1 MADFRR
7 PDHKYSTQAHAT
19 HFHLTVC
26 FIQTGGSALS
36 SAQVSIKYNITHKG
50 HSIPN
55 QHEIDMTSSD
65 FFVICYT

>member
-1 MADFRR
+1 M
-7 PDHKYSTQAHAT
+7 YVSLSTVVLNSRDRQGT
-19 HFHLTVC
+19 IWL
-26 FIQTGGSALS
+26 L
-36 SAQVSIKYNITHKG
+36 G

>member
-1 MADFRR
+1 MYR
-7 PDHKYSTQAHAT
+7 
-19 HFHLTVC
+19 C
-26 FIQTGGSALS
+26 FLDERGNRQLFVQLLVNVLLGEYILH
-36 SAQVSIKYNITHKG
+36 VG